1 MTDLT
6 ETPEKGSL
14 EKPGDA
20 GLGGAGEVKRWIKEL
35 ALAEKEERK
44 WRKAGQRVVSLYQQE
59 KEKAEDGE
67 AAFNILYSN
76 TETMVPSLYSQTPT
90 PDVRRRFS
98 DKDPVGKIAAEML
111 ERGVSFA
118 LDHYDFDSAM
128 ELAVYDRQL
137 PGRGVT
143 RVRYEPITRS
153 VSAPATGEAGVE
165 PAAPDGK
172 APPVDP
178 NTVGTD
184 VPEEVVYEAVRC
196 EHVNWMDFRRGPGR
210 TWDEVDWIGFKHYP
224 TKEENEEW
232 FPGKDV
238 PLTYTEEG
246 EEKDT
251 GAPDSDIFKRGEVW
265 EIWDKSE
272 RKVKWVCEK
281 YPDDLL
287 RKDDDPLSLQNFW
300 PIPRPLQGIRA
311 PGSLVPVEPY
321 RLYQNQA
328 DELDEIT
335 KRINSLI
342 EVCQARG
349 VADPTIAELWKMEDK
364 TDGELVPAENIAQ
377 FMSAGG
383 GLDNAVWMWP
393 VEKII
398 VVLRELYVA
407 RDQIKQT
414 IYEITGISDI
424 LRGDTQ
430 ASETATAQSIKAQ
443 WGSLRLRRSQRDVQR
458 YARDLIRIMAE
469 IMAEK
474 FQPQTLML
482 ITGLQLDEPT
492 MMAVMEVLRSDAMRS
507 YRVDIETDSTIQP
520 DEEADK
526 QAITELLSG
535 ITNYLAAMG
544 PAVQQ
549 GYIPAE
555 AAKAILLSAVRRF
568 RLGREVEDALE
579 EIGQQQ
585 QQVPPEMLQ
594 QAVQQSVEGQRL
606 QLDRDKMTSEREIK
620 LQEIQLKFRDL
631 LTKQQDANESRSL
644 ERDRMAQDE
653 RTQRAASDF
662 EREQFNA
669 QRGDTEAAQALEQD
683 KVAAG
688 APGFV
693 QAIQTMLKEQQEA
706 NTAMGEAMQ
715 AMAQAIMAPK
725 QVIRG
730 RDGRVSGVQTIQ

>member
-1 MTDLT
+1 M
-6 ETPEKGSL
+6 
-14 EKPGDA
+14 
-20 GLGGAGEVKRWIKEL
+20 
-35 ALAEKEERK
+35 
-44 WRKAGQRVVSLYQQE
+44 VS
-59 KEKAEDGE
+59 
-67 AAFNILYSN
+67 
-76 TETMVPSLYSQTPT
+76 
-90 PDVRRRFS
+90 
-98 DKDPVGKIAAEML
+98 
-111 ERGVSFA
+111 
-118 LDHYDFDSAM
+118 
-128 ELAVYDRQL
+128 
-137 PGRGVT
+137 
-143 RVRYEPITRS
+143 
-153 VSAPATGEAGVE
+153 
-165 PAAPDGK
+165 
-172 APPVDP
+172 
-178 NTVGTD
+178 
-184 VPEEVVYEAVRC
+184 
-196 EHVNWMDFRRGPGR
+196 
-210 TWDEVDWIGFKHYP
+210 
-224 TKEENEEW
+224 
-232 FPGKDV
+232 
-238 PLTYTEEG
+238 
-246 EEKDT
+246 
-251 GAPDSDIFKRGEVW
+251 
-265 EIWDKSE
+265 
-272 RKVKWVCEK
+272 
-281 YPDDLL
+281 
-287 RKDDDPLSLQNFW
+287 
-300 PIPRPLQGIRA
+300 
-311 PGSLVPVEPY
+311 
-321 RLYQNQA
+321 
-328 DELDEIT
+328 
-335 KRINSLI
+335 
-342 EVCQARG
+342 
-349 VADPTIAELWKMEDK
+349 
-364 TDGELVPAENIAQ
+364 NIATLQ
-377 FMSAGG
+377 AEQAAHSW
-383 GLDNAVWMWP
+383 N
-393 VEKII
+393 
-398 VVLRELYVA
+398 
-407 RDQIKQT
+407 
-414 IYEITGISDI
+414 EITGISDI

-620 LQEIQLKFRDL
+620 LKEIQLKFRDL
-631 LTKQQDANESRSL
+631 LAKQQDANESRSL

-725 QVIRG
+725 QVVRG
-730 RDGRVSGVQTIQ
+730 RVGRVSGVQTIQ